1 MTSLFAVL
9 LLCLASFYAGIMVLF
24 GIGFRK
30 VARRNPPPPLE
41 TPPFVSVVVPA
52 RNEEDTITACLQA
65 ILSGDYPS
73 DRYEVVVVDD
83 GSTDQTAARVRTL
96 QAEHHAAIPAGRNAA
111 PPPFPRLHL
120 VQIPDESGAS
130 SGHKH
135 AALAR
140 GIAAARGDILL
151 TTDAD
156 CTTSPQWI
164 SSMMRHMTR
173 DTAFVSGPVLY
184 RTGRSA
190 FGDLQA
196 LESLGLVALGA
207 GAIGANRPNLCN
219 SANVAYRRSAYDQF
233 ASAASPGDPP
243 PAGNDEILIQR
254 IANETDWQVAFCPD
268 PGAAVLAETEPDIR
282 SFLQQR
288 RRWAATGAR
297 YPGLGLR
304 LAIGVVYAFYLLLS
318 ISLPMLLFAP
328 GLWPVLAAAFL
339 IKTAS
344 EAYLLIPACRHFDR
358 QSLLRYFLPE
368 QVVQLPYVV
377 GIGLASLF
385 GPVYWKGRRIQ

>member
-1 MTSLFAVL
+1 MITPFAVL
-9 LLCLASFYAGIMVLF
+9 LLCLAFFYAGITVLF

-30 VARRNPPPPLE
+30 VVHRNSPPPLE
-41 TPPFVSVVVPA
+41 APPFVSVVIPA

-65 ILSGDYPS
+65 IFSGDYPP

-96 QAEHHAAIPAGRNAA
+96 QEEHQETSAGRDATPCPSPA
-111 PPPFPRLHL
+111 LHL
-120 VQIPDESGAS
+120 VQISDDAGAS

-140 GIAAARGDILL
+140 GIAAARGEILL

-164 SSMMRHMTR
+164 SSMIRHMTR

-184 RTGRSA
+184 HTGRSV

-207 GAIGANRPNLCN
+207 GAIGASRPILCN
-219 SANVAYRRSAYDQF
+219 SANVAYRRSAYNRF
-233 ASAASPGDPP
+233 TSPPSPGAPA
-243 PAGNDEILIQR
+243 PAGSDEILIQR
-254 IANETDWQVAFCPD
+254 IANETDYEVAFCPH
-268 PGAAVLAETEPDIR
+268 PGAAVLAETEPDLR

-297 YPGLGLR
+297 YPGLSLR
-304 LAIGVVYAFYLLLS
+304 LAIGAVYAFYLLLS

-328 GLWPVLAAAFL
+328 GSWPVLAAAFL
-339 IKTAS
+339 LKIAS
-344 EAYLLIPACRHFDR
+344 EAYLLIPACRYFDR

-368 QVVQLPYVV
+368 QLVQLPYVV
-377 GIGLASLF
+377 GIGLFSLL

>member
-1 MTSLFAVL
+1 MITLFAAL
-9 LLCLASFYAGIMVLF
+9 LLCLAFFYASVIVLF
-24 GIGFRK
+24 GVGFRR
-30 VARRNPPPPLE
+30 VLRRNPPPLK

-65 ILSGDYPS
+65 ILSGDYPP

-83 GSTDQTAARVRTL
+83 GSTDQTAARVRAL
-96 QAEHHAAIPAGRNAA
+96 QEEHRAVPAGSSPA
-111 PPPFPRLHL
+111 PPSPRLHL
-120 VQIPDESGAS
+120 VRISDDAGAS

-184 RTGRSA
+184 RTGRSV

-196 LESLGLVALGA
+196 LESLGLVTLGA
-207 GAIGANRPNLCN
+207 GAIGVNRPNLCN
-219 SANVAYRRSAYDQF
+219 SANVAYRRSVYNRF
-233 ASAASPGDPP
+233 ASSPSPGDPP
-243 PAGNDEILIQR
+243 PAGSDEILIQR
-254 IANETDWQVAFCPD
+254 IASETNYEVAFCPH
-268 PGAAVLAETEPDIR
+268 PEAAVLAETEPHLR
-282 SFLQQR
+282 SFLKQR

-297 YPGLGLR
+297 YPGLSLR
-304 LAIGVVYAFYLLLS
+304 LAIGAVYAFYLLLS
-318 ISLPMLLFAP
+318 ISLPMLFAAP
-328 GLWPVLAAAFL
+328 GFWPAVAAAFL
-339 IKTAS
+339 LKTSS

-368 QVVQLPYVV
+368 QVLQLPYVV
-377 GIGLASLF
+377 GVGLTSLF
-385 GPVYWKGRRIQ
+385 GPVHWKGRRIQ